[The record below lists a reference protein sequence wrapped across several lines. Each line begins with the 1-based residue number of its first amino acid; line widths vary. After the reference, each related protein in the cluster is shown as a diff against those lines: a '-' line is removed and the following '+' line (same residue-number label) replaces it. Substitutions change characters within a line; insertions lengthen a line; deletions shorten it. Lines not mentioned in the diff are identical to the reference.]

1 MWLYSYELYGQRA
14 KGLYVQYPKDWLLFF
29 WLVFMVVQGS
39 FMVFHFFK
47 FTIVNDAIFCSTIR
61 TDVFE
66 VC

>member
-1 MWLYSYELYGQRA
+1 M
-14 KGLYVQYPKDWLLFF
+14 FF
-29 WLVFMVVQGS
+29 NVMVFPDLWLVFMVIQGI

-47 FTIVNDAIFCSTIR
+47 FTIVNDAIFCLTIR